1 MSLRKFNFLP
11 ILLITLSV
19 NLFAQDQSRSTLE
32 KQRNINIDKIEEA
45 EKILEETEKSK
56 DITVGRLNVINKQ
69 INNRQGLINNL
80 RRDLK
85 IKSEEISTLRML
97 ISSLKNDLKILNEEY
112 SEMVYYSYKSKSSLD
127 KLTFVFASESYNQMF
142 RRFNYIFQYSKFRK
156 NQIQEINEVSLELQ
170 DQEKNLIELNQKQKN
185 LLNDEVKE
193 SNKLLGLKS
202 KQRKII
208 SNLRQKE
215 KDLRRE
221 INERK
226 KSLEKLDKLI
236 RDIIRR
242 EKELLRSGDELDL
255 LEITEGFEKNVGKF
269 DWPVRSGFIS
279 NRFGEHPHPVIKS
292 IKVKNDGIDI
302 QTSSSTQVRAIY
314 AGKVSTIAFI
324 PGMNN
329 VIIINH
335 GEYFTLYAKLKNLK
349 VEKGDIVSEGQI
361 IADLVTNKDGVTQ
374 LQFQVWK
381 NNIKL
386 DPEKWIIKK

>member
-32 KQRNINIDKIEEA
+32 KERNINIDKIEEA

-170 DQEKNLIELNQKQKN
+170 DQEKKFNRAKPKA
-185 LLNDEVKE
+185 
-193 SNKLLGLKS
+193 
-202 KQRKII
+202 
-208 SNLRQKE
+208 
-215 KDLRRE
+215 
-221 INERK
+221 K
-226 KSLEKLDKLI
+226 KSSK
-236 RDIIRR
+236 
-242 EKELLRSGDELDL
+242 
-255 LEITEGFEKNVGKF
+255 
-269 DWPVRSGFIS
+269 
-279 NRFGEHPHPVIKS
+279 
-292 IKVKNDGIDI
+292 
-302 QTSSSTQVRAIY
+302 
-314 AGKVSTIAFI
+314 
-324 PGMNN
+324 
-329 VIIINH
+329 
-335 GEYFTLYAKLKNLK
+335 
-349 VEKGDIVSEGQI
+349 
-361 IADLVTNKDGVTQ
+361 
-374 LQFQVWK
+374 
-381 NNIKL
+381 
-386 DPEKWIIKK
+386 